1 MNLRKQQISN
11 FSNALWIVNENGI
24 ERTIPDSQEEYDYLL
39 NDSDVDCFAKWEN
52 AVLFAISSMSKRI
65 KELEQK

>member
-1 MNLRKQQISN
+1 MNFRKEQISN
-11 FSNALWIVNENGI
+11 FRTALWIVNENGI

-39 NDSDVDCFAKWEN
+39 NDSDVDCFSKWEN
-52 AVLFAISSMSKRI
+52 AVLFAINSMSERI

>member
-1 MNLRKQQISN
+1 MNLRKEQVSN
-11 FSNALWIVNENGI
+11 FRTALWIVNENGI
-24 ERTIPDSQEEYDYLL
+24 GRTIPDSQEEYDYLL